1 MKIQDIEI
9 FWLDVPFHEVPER
22 HMARTHAG
30 WHISE
35 ICRVTTDNGLVGYG
49 ETLPNYTW
57 GRVTPATI
65 ERAKG
70 RNPFELMWDD
80 TLGAGLQMACF
91 DVAGKAAG
99 VPVYR
104 LLGKKVRDWCPMA
117 WWAIDMSPEDFAREA
132 RDAVAQGYTAFK
144 QKARPWWDV
153 YEQARQTCA
162 VIPPNFKLDYDF
174 NGQLVNAATAVP
186 VLKELDKFPNMAI
199 YESPIPQSD
208 VAGNRRIRQQTRCAI
223 AMHYGSPPIMTA
235 LREEVCDG
243 FVIGGGASSVLRQ
256 AHQAEEAHMP
266 FWLQLVG
273 TGWTTAFALH
283 LGAVCPM
290 AQWPAVTCLN
300 LFVDQL
306 ITEPIQVKG
315 GYARV
320 PEAPGLGV
328 EFNEASL
335 KWQVA
340 SPVKADLDALYA
352 VVRDSGDKTWYRS
365 EYGEQGF
372 WSDFLRGNQPLFE
385 QGVRLET
392 WPNDGSAEWQELAT
406 RAQQAPVRCRVG

>member
-1 MKIQDIEI
+1 MKIKDIEI
-9 FWLDVPFHEVPER
+9 IHLDVPFHEVPER
-22 HMARTHAG
+22 AMARTHAG

-57 GRVTPATI
+57 GRVTPAAM

-80 TLGAGLQMACF
+80 SLGAGLQMALF

-104 LLGKKVRDWCPMA
+104 LLGKKVRDWCPIS

-132 RDAVAQGYTAFK
+132 QDAVAQGYTSFK

-162 VIPPNFKLDYDF
+162 VIPQNFKLDYDF

-186 VLKELDKFPNMAI
+186 ILKELDKFPNMAI
-199 YESPIPQSD
+199 YESPIPQGD
-208 VAGNRRIRQQTRCAI
+208 VEGNRRIRQQTRCAI

-243 FVIGGGASSVLRQ
+243 FVIGGGASSVMRQ
-256 AHQAEEAHMP
+256 AHQAQEANMP

-273 TGWTTAFALH
+273 TGWTTTLALH

-300 LFVDQL
+300 MYADQL
-306 ITEPIQVKG
+306 ITDPIQIKG

-320 PEAPGLGV
+320 PESPGLSV
-328 EFNEASL
+328 EFSEASL
-335 KWQVA
+335 KWKVESSA
-340 SPVKADLDALYA
+340 KADIDALYA

-372 WSDFLRGNQPLFE
+372 WNDFLRGNQPSFE
-385 QGVRLET
+385 HGVRLET
-392 WPNDGSAEWQELAT
+392 WQNDGSQEWQELAE
-406 RAQQAPVRCRVG
+406 RAKQAPVRYHA